1 MLVVEEEMLGRMLA
15 REGVVEGAEET
26 LGAERGVLVVVLMGA
41 VRAWAHWGGRSNTSP
56 ESRGLVNARSFRSQ
70 RRHGYK

>member
-1 MLVVEEEMLGRMLA
+1 MLGRMLA

-41 VRAWAHWGGRSNTSP
+41 VRAWARADAVGAGAAGAAVASGG
-56 ESRGLVNARSFRSQ
+56 ELVA
-70 RRHGYK
+70 